1 MREVIAIIRREK
13 ARKTKESC
21 GAAGLSLT
29 SCNVVGRGKERGLRY
44 HSRPGKGGGAGAG
57 IAYLPK
63 VMLTLVVRDEDVDGV
78 VKLIME
84 QNRTGSVGDGKVFVC
99 PMEEAVR
106 IRTGERGAEALT

>member
-13 ARKTKESC
+13 ARKTKEAL
-21 GAAGLSLT
+21 GAAGFPLT
-29 SCNVVGRGKERGLRY
+29 SWSVVGRGKEKGLRY
-44 HSRPGKGGGAGAG
+44 HSRPEAG
-57 IAYLPK
+57 ISYLPK

-99 PMEEAVR
+99 PVDEAVR
-106 IRTGERGAEALT
+106 IRTGEKGAEALV